1 MKKETRLK
9 RIINNESKDTLSRKL
24 NTYFLYGSFSIK
36 TLTDDYS
43 FDQLKELKDLVQ
55 KLQIITGHYKFNVL
69 YDNDKYFWDNNFDN
83 AADAIAAASEKF
95 SLNDKYVFINENTG
109 LVDSWPNFAG
119 FYTNARIKKVAA
131 QIAADLKE
139 NTTEL
144 IDKLN
149 SDNQEVLLKAL
160 NN

>member
-9 RIINNESKDTLSRKL
+9 RIINNASRDTLYKKL
-24 NTYFLYGSFSIK
+24 SIYFLYGSFSIK
-36 TLTDDYS
+36 ALTDYS
-43 FDQLKELKDLVQ
+43 FDQLKELKNLVQ
-55 KLQIITGHYKFNVL
+55 KLQVLTGHYKFNVL

-83 AADAIAAASEKF
+83 AADAVAAASEKF

-131 QIAADLKE
+131 QLAEDLKE
-139 NTTEL
+139 DTTK
-144 IDKLN
+144 IVDNLN

-160 NN
+160 EN

>member
-9 RIINNESKDTLSRKL
+9 RIINNASRDTLYKKL
-24 NTYFLYGSFSIK
+24 SIYFLYGSFSIK
-36 TLTDDYS
+36 ALTDYS
-43 FDQLKELKDLVQ
+43 FDQLKELKNLVQ
-55 KLQIITGHYKFNVL
+55 KLQVLTGHYKFNVL

-83 AADAIAAASEKF
+83 AADAVAAASEKF

-131 QIAADLKE
+131 QIAEDLKE

-160 NN
+160 EN